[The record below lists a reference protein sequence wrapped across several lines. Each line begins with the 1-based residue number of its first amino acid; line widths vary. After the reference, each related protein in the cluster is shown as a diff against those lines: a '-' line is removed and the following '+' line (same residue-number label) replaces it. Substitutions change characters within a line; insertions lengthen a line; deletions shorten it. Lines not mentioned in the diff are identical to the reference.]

1 MISFLQKAII
11 LTNLLALHFKIK
23 KSKIIKILDL
33 DGLIKKTKNTNY
45 LFNKIYNIFKTKKIE
60 TKKYC
65 KK

>member
-45 LFNKIYNIFKTKKIE
+45 LFNKTYNIFKTKKIE